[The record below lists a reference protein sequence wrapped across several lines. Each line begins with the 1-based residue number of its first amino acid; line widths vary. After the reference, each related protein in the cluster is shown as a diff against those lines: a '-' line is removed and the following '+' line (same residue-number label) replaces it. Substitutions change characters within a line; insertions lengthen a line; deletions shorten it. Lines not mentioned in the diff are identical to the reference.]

1 MGYYSSLKKKEIL
14 PFMTKTQMK
23 PECITWNKRTW
34 SKKNN
39 SDREI

>member
-23 PECITWNKRTW
+23 PECITWNKEPGVRKINQT
-34 SKKNN
+34 
-39 SDREI
+39 REI